1 VLPESS
7 IRHAKRVSGAAG
19 AGLCVQKPVMNRGGP
34 MMPDREKIAS
44 FEIFAGLNSDEID
57 NILSMGQ
64 EVEYEDEVII
74 FEDSSMPSDFFILLQ
89 GRVSVEI
96 DVSHGE
102 KYGRKRV
109 QLAILRN
116 GDVFGE
122 IGLLKGK
129 RRLASVK
136 AIANVLV
143 LKVNGNQLTE
153 YFADNANTGYRQ
165 NIL

>member
-1 VLPESS
+1 
-7 IRHAKRVSGAAG
+7 
-19 AGLCVQKPVMNRGGP
+19 
-34 MMPDREKIAS
+34 MMSEKKKIAN
-44 FEIFAGLNSDEID
+44 FEIFEGLATDEIN

-74 FEDSSMPSDFFILLQ
+74 FEDSSLPSDFFILLE

-96 DVSHGE
+96 DVSHGG
-102 KYGRKRV
+102 KNGRKRV

-122 IGLLKGK
+122 IGLLEGK

-136 AIANVLV
+136 AIAKVLV
-143 LKVNGNQLTE
+143 LKIKGDKLTE
-153 YFADNANTGYRQ
+153 YFAENTNTGYRLMR
-165 NIL
+165 NLARILSQRITDVVFMLRDDIRRIL

>member
-1 VLPESS
+1 
-7 IRHAKRVSGAAG
+7 
-19 AGLCVQKPVMNRGGP
+19 
-34 MMPDREKIAS
+34 MMPDRETFAS
-44 FEIFAGLNSDEID
+44 FEIFAGLNSDEIN

-74 FEDSSMPSDFFILLQ
+74 FEDSSLPSDFFILLE

-102 KYGRKRV
+102 KNGRKKV
-109 QLAILRN
+109 QLAILRK

-136 AIANVLV
+136 AIAKVLV
-143 LKVNGNQLTE
+143 LKVNGNKLTE
-153 YFADNANTGYRQ
+153 YFADNANTGYRLMQ
-165 NIL
+165 NLARILSQRITDVVLMLRDDIRRIL